1 MLLASVVV
9 VVWKVAVVV
18 EPVIELDVV
27 MVSDFVVVEVE
38 LVVMVIVEVVS
49 VFLDVEVEL
58 SVTVVVE
65 DVTEVVCAI
74 FVASFLL
81 VVMVVL
87 LAKEDHQKIYKN
99 NIEMS

>member
-1 MLLASVVV
+1 M
-9 VVWKVAVVV
+9 
-18 EPVIELDVV
+18 
-27 MVSDFVVVEVE
+27 VVEVE

-65 DVTEVVCAI
+65 DVSVFPVVFVGFEVTVVVTEVVCAI